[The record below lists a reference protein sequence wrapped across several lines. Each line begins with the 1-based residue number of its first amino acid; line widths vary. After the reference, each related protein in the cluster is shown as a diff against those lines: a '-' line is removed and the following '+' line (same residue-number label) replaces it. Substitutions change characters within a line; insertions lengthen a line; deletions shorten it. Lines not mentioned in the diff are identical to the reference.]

1 MSAQKAL
8 RGIKIKMAF
17 GSGGSGGRQ
26 IFTEINITPLTDVF
40 LVLLIIMILIAPLIN
55 QSSLKVEPPVAQYGK
70 AEQQNKTITVE
81 VSKDGII
88 AVNGIK
94 ISDDKTDISR
104 IQGLVSD
111 AIKKEF
117 EKMGSKD
124 IPVAVRAD
132 EESRQKY
139 VVAVL
144 DAAAGVG
151 VKKLRI
157 VTLQNA
163 GR

>member
-1 MSAQKAL
+1 
-8 RGIKIKMAF
+8 MAF
-17 GSGGSGGRQ
+17 NSSGSGGRQ
-26 IFTEINITPLTDVF
+26 TFSEINITPLTDVF

-55 QSSLKVEPPVAQYGK
+55 QSSLKVEPPVAEHGK

-88 AVNGIK
+88 AVNGAR
-94 ISDDKTDISR
+94 ISDQKTPIER

-111 AIKKEF
+111 AMKSEF
-117 EKMGSKD
+117 QKFGTKD

-132 EESRQKY
+132 QEARQKY

-163 GR
+163 TN

>member
-1 MSAQKAL
+1 
-8 RGIKIKMAF
+8 MAF

-26 IFTEINITPLTDVF
+26 TFSEINITPLTDVF

-55 QSSLKVEPPVAQYGK
+55 QSSLKIEPPVAAHGR
-70 AEQQNKTITVE
+70 AEQRNKTITVE
-81 VSKDGII
+81 VSKDGLI

-94 ISDDKTDISR
+94 VSDERTPIDR
-104 IQGLVSD
+104 VQGLVSD
-111 AIKKEF
+111 ALKREF
-117 EKMGSKD
+117 QKAGTKD
-124 IPVAVRAD
+124 IPVAVKAD
-132 EESRQKY
+132 QESRQKH

-144 DAAAGVG
+144 DAAAGSG

-163 GR
+163 RY

>member
-1 MSAQKAL
+1 
-8 RGIKIKMAF
+8 MAF
-17 GSGGSGGRQ
+17 SSGSGGRQ
-26 IFTEINITPLTDVF
+26 NFTEINITPLTDVF

-55 QSSLKVEPPVAQYGK
+55 QSSLKVEPPVAQHGK
-70 AEQQNKTITVE
+70 AEQQNKMITVE

-88 AVNGIK
+88 AVNGTK
-94 ISDDKTDISR
+94 ISDDKTPIER

-111 AIKKEF
+111 AIKSEF
-117 EKMGSKD
+117 EKTGTKD
-124 IPVAVRAD
+124 TPVAVRAD
-132 EESRQKY
+132 EESRKKY

-144 DAAAGVG
+144 DAAAGLG

-163 GR
+163 NR

>member
-1 MSAQKAL
+1 
-8 RGIKIKMAF
+8 MAF
-17 GSGGSGGRQ
+17 GSSGHGGRQ
-26 IFTEINITPLTDVF
+26 TFSEINITPLTDVF

-55 QSSLKVEPPVAQYGK
+55 QSSLKVEPPVAQHGK
-70 AEQQNKTITVE
+70 AEQQNKVITVE

-88 AVNGIK
+88 AVNGVK
-94 ISDDKTDISR
+94 ISDEKTPLER
-104 IQGLVSD
+104 LQGLVSD
-111 AIKKEF
+111 AMKSEF
-117 EKMGSKD
+117 KKMGSKD

-132 EESRQKY
+132 QEARQKH

-163 GR
+163 TN

>member
-1 MSAQKAL
+1 
-8 RGIKIKMAF
+8 MAF
-17 GSGGSGGRQ
+17 SSGSGGRQ
-26 IFTEINITPLTDVF
+26 TFSEINITPLTDVF

-55 QSSLKVEPPVAQYGK
+55 QSSLKVEPPVAEHGK

-88 AVNGIK
+88 AINGAK
-94 ISDDKTDISR
+94 ISDQRTPIER
-104 IQGLVSD
+104 VQGLVRD
-111 AIKKEF
+111 AIKSEF
-117 EKMGSKD
+117 QRLGTKD
-124 IPVAVRAD
+124 VPVAVKAD
-132 EESRQKY
+132 QEARQKY

-144 DAAAGVG
+144 DAAAGSG

-163 GR
+163 TGY

>member
-1 MSAQKAL
+1 
-8 RGIKIKMAF
+8 MAF
-17 GSGGSGGRQ
+17 GSSGPGQRQ
-26 IFTEINITPLTDVF
+26 TFSDINITPLTDVF

-55 QSSLKVEPPVAQYGK
+55 QSSLKVEPPVAQHGK

-88 AVNGIK
+88 AVNGAK
-94 ISDDKTDISR
+94 ISDQSTPVDR
-104 IQGLVSD
+104 IQGLVSN
-111 AIKKEF
+111 ALRSEF
-117 EKMGSKD
+117 EKLGTKD
-124 IPVAVRAD
+124 VPVAVRAD
-132 EESRQKY
+132 QESRQKY

-163 GR
+163 STF

>member
-1 MSAQKAL
+1 
-8 RGIKIKMAF
+8 MAF
-17 GSGGSGGRQ
+17 GSSGHGGRQ
-26 IFTEINITPLTDVF
+26 TFSEINITPLTDVF

-55 QSSLKVEPPVAQYGK
+55 QSSLKVEPPVAQHGK

-88 AVNGIK
+88 AVNGVK
-94 ISDDKTDISR
+94 ISDDKTQIER

-111 AIKKEF
+111 AMKREF

-132 EESRQKY
+132 QESRQKY